1 MIYAT
6 ASNHHHPITLPQ
18 GEESVESSSSEWQ
31 GSSSSSEC
39 RQLGPSDLWR
49 TLRSWHGDG
58 GFLKWWYPQIIH
70 FSRVFHYFHHPF
82 LGYPYFWKHPYGVLL
97 VQLQLQLHLLP
108 DMPGSPARRPK
119 RGAAWSPYRGAET
132 FPRGGVVSN
141 TVIGLSW
148 KILDPISQ
156 YYFKYITWNRSL
168 GVLPLHFWNSTAVC
182 WVGCPLV
189 APSACRSNSAQDEVR
204 QKRDFGHVPCWHDLQ
219 IASPSSKTS
228 QNCQLVDKDWIEKSR
243 SSATYWGFRGL
254 QCCTSPEHR
263 ETTELVAFICWEVPR
278 RS

>member
-1 MIYAT
+1 MGI
-6 ASNHHHPITLPQ
+6 L
-18 GEESVESSSSEWQ
+18 
-31 GSSSSSEC
+31 C
-39 RQLGPSDLWR
+39 
-49 TLRSWHGDG
+49 
-58 GFLKWWYPQIIH
+58 
-70 FSRVFHYFHHPF
+70 
-82 LGYPYFWKHPYGVLL
+82 VLL
-97 VQLQLQLHLLP
+97 VHDFSFSFIASSASRHAWQPCVSTPKKGCSLVTLQ
-108 DMPGSPARRPK
+108 RCRFPK
-119 RGAAWSPYRGAET
+119 RL
-132 FPRGGVVSN
+132 GGGDSN

-189 APSACRSNSAQDEVR
+189 VPSACRSNSAQDEVR